1 MIIMLGLSL
10 AGARS
15 HNMPGVAAHGRAGGY
30 VTVIVMEWAIVAFIW
45 YGVRRRSSMR
55 DLMGGRWTRPADFL
69 RDVGIAIGFLIV
81 SGLILNALGHLLK
94 ATPNDAIRTLLPQN
108 RTEIVL
114 SLMMAFTAGYCEEVI
129 FRGYLQRQFAALTHV
144 AAGGILLQGIAF
156 GAAHGYQGWKYMLII
171 AVFGT
176 MFGQLA
182 HWRGTLRPGMIAHAV
197 QDTVG
202 LLAGR
207 HLLR

>member
-1 MIIMLGLSL
+1 M
-10 AGARS
+10 
-15 HNMPGVAAHGRAGGY
+15 
-30 VTVIVMEWAIVAFIW
+30 
-45 YGVRRRSSMR
+45 
-55 DLMGGRWTRPADFL
+55 
-69 RDVGIAIGFLIV
+69 
-81 SGLILNALGHLLK
+81 GHLLK

-182 HWRGTLRPGMIAHAV
+182 HWRGTLRPGDDRARGAGHSRAARRAAFAALNVV
-197 QDTVG
+197 QSGVSSLRGTVVWVRDG
-202 LLAGR
+202 IDSKDWKVKSPIFIMLRTLLLPPR
-207 HLLR
+207 PCCNEWSPCLRRAARIRRRRSP